1 MDKNY
6 TQVLEKFRVVL
17 LVDWPNPG
25 VPISLLKAGF
35 TVIGYSPDSYSQ
47 ASIEII
53 GDKKEKLVFKK
64 LDMPPD
70 EVDIVNIF
78 RPEEEHSAIIDR
90 HVLPLKAK
98 VIWLQ
103 PPVSS
108 VKTATLAAENG
119 LIFIEGRDIATIGL
133 WNNK

>member
-6 TQVLEKFRVVL
+6 TQVLKKFRIVL

-25 VPISLLKAGF
+25 VPLSLLKAGF
-35 TVIGYSPDSYSQ
+35 IVIGYSPDSYSL
-47 ASIEII
+47 ASIEAI

-64 LDMPPD
+64 LDQHPD

-108 VKTATLAAENG
+108 VKTAKLAIQNG
-119 LIFIEGRDIATIGL
+119 LIFVEGEDIAAAATRL
-133 WNNK
+133 K